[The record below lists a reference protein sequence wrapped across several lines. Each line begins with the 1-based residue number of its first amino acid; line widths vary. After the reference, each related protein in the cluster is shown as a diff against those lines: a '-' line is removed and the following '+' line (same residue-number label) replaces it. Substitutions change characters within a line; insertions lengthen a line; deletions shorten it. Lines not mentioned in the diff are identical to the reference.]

1 MTEFIIR
8 PVLERAMRNRVI
20 SAQEWEAIIELATE
34 QEDVVLNG
42 EKNSLER
49 LVRLLE
55 GGIVGV
61 EGVPQQE
68 IISRLAVFA

>member
-1 MTEFIIR
+1 MTELIIR
-8 PVLERAMRNRVI
+8 PVLERAMRNRMI
-20 SAQEWEAIIELATE
+20 SEQEWEAVIDLATG
-34 QEDVVLNG
+34 QEAVVLSG